1 MATDTIQGIIGPN
14 SVVDRSKLAK
24 QGDAYDNLNME
35 DFVKLMVS
43 ELQNQ
48 DPLNPTDNKDMLAQ
62 LSQMQQLNSSK
73 KLNTTLDSVL
83 LGQNLANAGSLIG
96 KVVNGLTEEGKD
108 VTGKVDQATLVGN
121 IPYLNIG
128 DQRIPISNVRYI
140 MPEGSTVVDNP
151 DSADDAG
158 TT

>member
-1 MATDTIQGIIGPN
+1 
-14 SVVDRSKLAK
+14 
-24 QGDAYDNLNME
+24 
-35 DFVKLMVS
+35 
-43 ELQNQ
+43 
-48 DPLNPTDNKDMLAQ
+48 MLAQ

-151 DSADDAG
+151 DAADDAS